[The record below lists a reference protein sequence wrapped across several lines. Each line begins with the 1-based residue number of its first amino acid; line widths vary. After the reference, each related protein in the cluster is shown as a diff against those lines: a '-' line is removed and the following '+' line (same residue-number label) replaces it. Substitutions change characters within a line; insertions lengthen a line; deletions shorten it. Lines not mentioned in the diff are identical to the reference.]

1 MTPVPYPS
9 FVRRYLLWAPGVL
22 ACREGGVTGALADAL
37 AGAAVGTTAPAA
49 GLRSRVDLPWDRPSE
64 PHADWPGERWWTE
77 HRGTFADALSAVG
90 VDRRRADAV
99 AGDVR
104 PRYTDPERWTVAD
117 GARETVDRLGERGWD
132 PVLVANGPPEL
143 PAVLSVLGFEFEA
156 TFVSA
161 ETGFEKP
168 HLRAFE
174 TVVEW
179 AESGSESA
187 RLWAVGTDYERDVEP
202 ARRVGVPG
210 VLVGEHPEADR
221 SCSDVREVAAL
232 LPE

>member
-1 MTPVPYPS
+1 M
-9 FVRRYLLWAPGVL
+9 RYLLWSPGLL
-22 ACREGGVTGALADAL
+22 ASREGGVAGALADAL
-37 AGAAVGTTAPAA
+37 DDAAVGTAA
-49 GLRSRVDLPWDRPSE
+49 SATDLGPHSNLPWDHPSR

-99 AGDVR
+99 AGEVR
-104 PRYTDPERWTVAD
+104 SHYADPERWTVVD
-117 GARETVDRLGERGWD
+117 GARETFERVGELGWE

-143 PAVLSVLGFEFEA
+143 DEALSALGFEFEG

-174 TVVEW
+174 TVVERT
-179 AESGSESA
+179 ESGSVSA
-187 RLWAVGTDYERDVEP
+187 RLWAVGTDYERDVAP
-202 ARRVGVPG
+202 ARRAGVPG
-210 VLVGEHPEADR
+210 ILVGEHPEAGR
-221 SCSDVREVAAL
+221 SCSDVREVADL